1 MYCPLKIDNNH
12 GLIFSSSI
20 TPISGTV
27 NIELKNKLDSYE
39 ILILDKNSNEI
50 LRKSLRRS
58 DESNAFLETSFT
70 WDLKS
75 KSNSFVESG
84 CYIIS
89 LIDTSNEL
97 KEIECCSIECKV
109 VDTRNIL
116 SITRSLKRSHTFTPD
131 AHQTLFS
138 IYLDILED
146 IQGVIL
152 ERLENNRFEEPY
164 FVACITACFIQE
176 IADDILNQSKS
187 RILALIAEFQSKN
200 SMPEQQIKKTARLSL
215 SALFD
220 FLINY
225 MSDTE
230 DHVRANA
237 MAKCGQRHLTQ
248 NDKAQIVS
256 SLVLAIYPHCK
267 TIIFPKNVIGSIAEK
282 IIEGIIK
289 FGIKYVS
296 TKHVNKSISICQTLP
311 LGNSCDVVIR

>member
-1 MYCPLKIDNNH
+1 MSCSLKIDNNQ

-27 NIELKNKLDSYE
+27 HVESKYKLHSYE
-39 ILILDKNSNEI
+39 ILIVDKNANEV
-50 LRKSLRRS
+50 LRKSLRSNKS
-58 DESNAFLETSFT
+58 DTFLETSFT

-75 KSNSFVESG
+75 KSNSYVESG
-84 CYIIS
+84 CYVIS
-89 LIDTSNEL
+89 LIDASNAL
-97 KEIECCSIECKV
+97 KEIECCSTECKV

-116 SITRSLKRSHTFTPD
+116 PITGSLKRSRTFTPD
-131 AHQTLFS
+131 APQTLFS
-138 IYLDILED
+138 IYFGIIED
-146 IQGVIL
+146 IQGMIL
-152 ERLENNRFEEPY
+152 ERLENDRFEEPY

-176 IADDILNQSKS
+176 IADDLQNRSKS
-187 RILALIAEFQSKN
+187 RFLDLFAEFQSKN
-200 SMPEQQIKKTARLSL
+200 PVSEKNARLGL
-215 SALFD
+215 WALFD

-225 MSDTE
+225 MSDME
-230 DHVRANA
+230 DNVRANA
-237 MAKCGQRHLTQ
+237 MAKCGQCHLTQ

-267 TIIFPKNVIGSIAEK
+267 TIIFPKNVIGSIVEK

-311 LGNSCDVVIR
+311 LGNPCDVVIR

>member
-1 MYCPLKIDNNH
+1 MHCPVKIDNNH

-27 NIELKNKLDSYE
+27 NIELKNKLSSYA
-39 ILILDKNSNEI
+39 IVILDKHSNEI
-50 LRKSLRRS
+50 LRKSLRS
-58 DESNAFLETSFT
+58 DESNALLETSFT

-75 KSNSFVESG
+75 KSNAYVASG

-89 LIDTSNEL
+89 FIDTSNEL

-109 VDTRNIL
+109 ADTRNIL
-116 SITRSLKRSHTFTPD
+116 SITRSLKRSHTFTPN
-131 AHQTLFS
+131 ASQTLLS
-138 IYLDILED
+138 IYSDIIED
-146 IQGVIL
+146 IQGIIL
-152 ERLENNRFEEPY
+152 ERLENNLFEEPY

-176 IADDILNQSKS
+176 IADDIQNQSKS
-187 RILALIAEFQSKN
+187 HFLDLIAKFQSKH
-200 SMPEQQIKKTARLSL
+200 SMSEQQVKTERLSL
-215 SALFD
+215 WTLFD

-225 MSDTE
+225 MSDME

-237 MAKCGQRHLTQ
+237 MARCGQRHLTQ

-256 SLVLAIYPHCK
+256 SLVLGIYPHCK
-267 TIIFPKNVIGSIAEK
+267 TIIFPKNVIGGIVEK
-282 IIEGIIK
+282 IIEGMIK